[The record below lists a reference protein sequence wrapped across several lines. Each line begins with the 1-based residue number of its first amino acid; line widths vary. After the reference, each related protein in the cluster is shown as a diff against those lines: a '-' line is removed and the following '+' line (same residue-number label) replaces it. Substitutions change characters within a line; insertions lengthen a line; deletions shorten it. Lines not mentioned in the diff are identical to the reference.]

1 LILKNDPSGSI
12 VSQRSSHRKSLNNE
26 VIDEEEA
33 SNNEEDEKNVDAPP
47 ENLVPKA

>member
-12 VSQRSSHRKSLNNE
+12 VSHRSSPRKSLQE

-33 SNNEEDEKNVDAPP
+33 SVKSEDEKKSDNKTPD
-47 ENLVPKA
+47 EFPKSA